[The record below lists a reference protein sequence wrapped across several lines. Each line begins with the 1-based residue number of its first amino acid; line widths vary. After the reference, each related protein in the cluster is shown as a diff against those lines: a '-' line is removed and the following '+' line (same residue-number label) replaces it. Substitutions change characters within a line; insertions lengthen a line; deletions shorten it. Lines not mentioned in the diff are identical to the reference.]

1 MIEHTVAKNYDWLQ
15 LISERAGL
23 EGSHLAYQALRA
35 VLYVLRDRVEPDVAA
50 HFSAQLPLLLRGV
63 FYEGWDPAKTPIRLS
78 LAEFL
83 ERVENE
89 ANLKGTSAAQ
99 DTARA
104 VLSVC
109 WDELGEGMMNHPYV
123 AQRSASS
130 IDFPRVFARDGALFV
145 ASGRVHRL

>member
-1 MIEHTVAKNYDWLQ
+1 VIDHTVAKTYDWLR

-23 EGSHLAYQALRA
+23 EGNHRAYQALRA
-35 VLYVLRDRVEPDVAA
+35 VLHALRDRVEPNVAA

-78 LAEFL
+78 LAAFL
-83 ERVENE
+83 ERVEKE

-99 DTARA
+99 DAARA

-109 WDELGEGMMNHPYV
+109 WDELGEGAMDHLISVLP
-123 AQRSASS
+123 S
-130 IDFPRVFARDGALFV
+130 DFAVLM
-145 ASGRVHRL
+145 